1 MRVRL
6 ETKKYLIIIAVVRQE
21 ILKDSLGRRP
31 NFIKVMQFLMD
42 INSNKD
48 FKASFL
54 DTRTRYFHRIIKN
67 YLDKGLIKKEDEVYV
82 LTDKAWDILGDDV
95 KRIFSN
101 YYLDEQPI
109 IKQQGILNMNN
120 GKMQPTKFAINHFN
134 YIIQK
139 IEHLFF
145 FIS

>member
-109 IKQQGILNMNN
+109 IKQQEILNMNN